1 MRFLFFLLT
10 FLFITTAFCEDRYF
24 VESAGDVVGLRLF
37 ADDFDKLNDTEKTAL
52 YYLYEAAKSGYDI
65 AYDQTHRK
73 ALEIR
78 DLLNELI
85 YFADNSKHIDKV
97 LLEKLKE
104 YVYLFWINKCNYDT
118 FSSYHKIKP
127 DFTFDEFKNMVLKAR
142 ENGYFKNIPQKQLN
156 DKLETLKP
164 FIFDMDFEPLIVDN
178 SAVDPIKASPVN
190 FYDETVT
197 LEGYKQLE
205 RLTNRYILNSKVIN
219 DNGFIYEMPYRM
231 GTNGFNVGL
240 YNKEIK
246 EIVSNLSK
254 ALPYV
259 GKNLSDAIENLI
271 AYYKT
276 GEYKYWIN
284 FNIFWVNDVSN
295 IDFTNGFIETYLDPL
310 NQKGT
315 WQSIILYENFN
326 KNVNVDAIANNIQ
339 YFEDT
344 KPWDKKYRKIW
355 STKPNTRS
363 LSLLL
368 AVGDAGPANR
378 GGVKLPNEAE
388 VSDNYNVK
396 SYTYEMVNESRY
408 LHTKHPSVLEFLP
421 TSAKARAE
429 KYGSLVDQVVRVA
442 LHESVGH
449 GGGKVDLDVEP
460 DSYLKEYYGSIE
472 EARAEL
478 GSLWAVSDPKAI
490 EFSIVPDHE
499 SQMAAFEQYATY
511 GLRILQD
518 VAGERIEE
526 AHNRGIHAIIKYL
539 SEYGAITK
547 QKLDGKTY
555 FLVTDFDKMR
565 SGIGE
570 LLAKLMEIKGKG
582 DYNAAKKF
590 IEEYG
595 LYYDKEL
602 KKEVDERIAKLNMP
616 SMFIYIFPELRLI
629 KTGDKAKIEIYMPES
644 VIEQQLRFSKFID

>member
-1 MRFLFFLLT
+1 MKLLFFLIA
-10 FLFITTAFCEDRYF
+10 FLSTITAFCEDRYF
-24 VESAGDVVGLRLF
+24 VERAGDVVVLRLY
-37 ADDFDKLNDTEKTAL
+37 ADDFDKLNDNEKTAL
-52 YYLYEAAKSGYDI
+52 YNFYEAAKAGFDI
-65 AYDQTHRK
+65 AYDQSHRK

-85 YFADNSKHIDKV
+85 YFAINTNQLEEDT
-97 LLEKLKE
+97 LEKLKE

-118 FSSYHKIKP
+118 FSSFHKIKP
-127 DFTFDEFKNMVLKAR
+127 DFTFDEFRKIVLESK
-142 ENGYFKNIPQKQLN
+142 ESGYFKNISLN
-156 DKLETLKP
+156 KLKSKLEILKP

-190 FYDETVT
+190 FYDEAIT
-197 LEGYKQLE
+197 LDDYNKLE
-205 RLTNRYILNSKVIN
+205 KKYILNSKVIN
-219 DNGFIYEMPYRM
+219 NNGLIYEVPYRM
-231 GTNGFNVGL
+231 GDTGINKGL
-240 YNKEIK
+240 YATEIK
-246 EIVSNLSK
+246 GIVSNLTK
-254 ALPYV
+254 TMPYV
-259 GKNLSDAIENLI
+259 SKNLSDALENLI

-284 FNIFWVNDVSN
+284 FNIFWVNDISR

-326 KNVNVDAIANNIQ
+326 KKVNVDAIAENIQ
-339 YFEDT
+339 YFEDA

-378 GGVKLPNEAE
+378 GGVKLPNESY

-408 LHTKHPSVLEFLP
+408 LYTKHPSVLEFLP
-421 TSAKARAE
+421 ASSKARAD
-429 KYGSLVDQVVRVA
+429 KYGSLIDQVVRVA

-449 GGGKVDLDVEP
+449 GSGKVDLDGEP
-460 DSYLKEYYGSIE
+460 DSYLREYYGSIE

-490 EFSIVPDHE
+490 EFSIMPDKE
-499 SQMAAFEQYATY
+499 SQIAAFEQYATY
-511 GLRILQD
+511 GMRILQD
-518 VAGERIEE
+518 IAGERIEE

-539 SEYGAITK
+539 SESGGILK

-555 FLVTDFDKMR
+555 FVVTDLDKMR

-570 LLAKLMEIKGKG
+570 LLSKLMEIKGEG
-582 DYNAAKKF
+582 NYDAAKKF

-616 SMFIYIFPELRLI
+616 SMFIYIYPELRLI
-629 KTGDKAKIEIYMPES
+629 KSGDKAKIEIYMPES
-644 VIEQQLRFSKFID
+644 VIEQQLRFSKFIQ